1 MRFQIVDHDGS
12 ASDACIVRGSLC
24 LARGHEIFDHHFP
37 ERAVV
42 PGNLVLE
49 AAAQLAH
56 LHEMAR
62 SGGITAFLLDRVITA
77 RWTRLVG
84 PDERVD
90 ITLAAMDAPEGRRA
104 YHVTCAVGD
113 EPGASLE
120 IEGRLVPHLVEPGGS
135 PS

>member
-1 MRFQIVDHDGS
+1 MRFHVVEHDMS
-12 ASDACIVRGSLC
+12 ATDASTARGSLC

-37 ERAVV
+37 ERPVV

-62 SGGITAFLLDRVITA
+62 SGNTRAFLLDRVVTA

-84 PDERVD
+84 PDEPVD
-90 ITLAAMDAPEGRRA
+90 ITLAAVDAPEGRRA
-104 YHVTCAVGD
+104 YHVTCAVGG
-113 EPGASLE
+113 EPSASLD